1 MHSLLILGEQHK
13 FSELE
18 IRELEEKFLD
28 IDFIAYKDMDIDYII
43 KLISDIIDNSEKTI
57 ILLNTKALIPN
68 KLLNYLTTNIKKN
81 KIEYLTIQTFMEKHL
96 LKSYVPYDLTD
107 ISFLE
112 KVKPFSFIEKSIKTI
127 FEYSIAIILLLFTS
141 PVMIYSIY
149 RIRKDSPGPV
159 LFKQK
164 RVGKDG
170 KEFECIK
177 FRSMHLDAEKNGAQF
192 AIEDDDRIYPWGKVM
207 RTTRIDELP
216 QLWNVLKGDMHLI
229 GPRPERKVWI
239 EEFEKE
245 IPYYNERHIIKP
257 GLTGWAQV
265 LYPYGANAYDA
276 KQKLMYDLYYI
287 KHWSLWLEAQTIWR
301 TIMVVLYRK
310 GV

>member
-1 MHSLLILGEQHK
+1 MSNLLILGEQHK
-13 FSELE
+13 FSVLELKELE
-18 IRELEEKFLD
+18 HKFLD
-28 IDFIAYKDMDIDYII
+28 INFIVYKNMDTNYII
-43 KLISDIIDNSEKTI
+43 KLISELLDNSEKTI
-57 ILLNTKALIPN
+57 ILLNTKALIPG
-68 KLLNYLTTNIKKN
+68 KLLRYLTTNIKKN
-81 KIEYLTIQTFMEKHL
+81 KIEYITIQTFMEKYL

-112 KVKPFSFIEKSIKTI
+112 KVKPFSIIEKSIKVI
-127 FEYSIAIILLLFTS
+127 FEYIIASILLLLTS
-141 PVMIYSIY
+141 PIMLYTIY
-149 RIRKDSPGPV
+149 RIKKDSPGSI

-164 RVGKDG
+164 RVGKNG
-170 KEFECIK
+170 KEFNCIK
-177 FRSMHLDAEKNGAQF
+177 FRSMHIDAEKDGAKF
-192 AIEDDDRIYPWGKVM
+192 ATENDERIYPWGKTM

-216 QLWNVLKGDMHLI
+216 QLWNVIKGDMHLI

-239 EEFEKE
+239 EQFEKE

-276 KQKLMYDLYYI
+276 QQKLMYDLYYI
-287 KHWSLWLEAQTIWR
+287 KHWSLWLEVKTIWK

>member
-1 MHSLLILGEQHK
+1 MSNLLILGEQHK

-18 IRELEEKFLD
+18 RKELEKKFLD
-28 IDFIAYKDMDIDYII
+28 INFIAYKDMDTDYII
-43 KLISDIIDNSEKTI
+43 GLISELLNNSEKTI
-57 ILLNTKALIPN
+57 ILLNTKALIPSE
-68 KLLNYLTTNIKKN
+68 LLNYLTTNIKKN
-81 KIEYLTIQTFMEKHL
+81 KIEYLTIQTFMEEYL
-96 LKSYVPYDLTD
+96 QKSYVPYDLTD

-112 KVKPFSFIEKSIKTI
+112 KVKPFSTIEKTIKAL
-127 FEYSIAIILLLFTS
+127 FEYFIAITLLLFSS
-141 PVMIYSIY
+141 PVMLYTIY
-149 RIRKDSPGPV
+149 RIKKDSPGPI

-177 FRSMHLDAEKNGAQF
+177 FRSMHLDAEKDGAKF
-192 AIEDDDRIYPWGKVM
+192 ATEDDERIYPWGKTM

-239 EEFEKE
+239 DQFEKE

-276 KQKLMYDLYYI
+276 QQKLMYDLYYI
-287 KHWSLWLEAQTIWR
+287 KHWSPWLELQTIWK
-301 TIMVVLYRK
+301 TVKVVLYRK

>member
-1 MHSLLILGEQHK
+1 MSSLLILGEQHK

-18 IRELEEKFLD
+18 IEELENKFAD
-28 IDFIAYKDMDIDYII
+28 VNFIAYKDMDTDYII
-43 KLISDIIDNSEKTI
+43 GLISDLIGNSEKTI
-57 ILLNTKALIPN
+57 ILLNTKALIPSE
-68 KLLNYLTTNIKKN
+68 LLRYLTSNIKTN
-81 KIEYLTIQTFMEKHL
+81 KIEYLTIQTFMEKYL

-112 KVKPFSFIEKSIKTI
+112 KVKPFSLIEKSIKAI
-127 FEYSIAIILLLFTS
+127 FEYIIAIALLLITS
-141 PVMIYSIY
+141 PVMIYTVF

-170 KEFECIK
+170 QEFECIK
-177 FRSMHLDAEKNGAQF
+177 FRSMHLDAEKDGAKF
-192 AIEDDDRIYPWGKVM
+192 ATEDDDRVYPWGRFM

-216 QLWNVLKGDMHLI
+216 QLWNVLKGDMHLV

-239 EEFEKE
+239 EQFEKE

-276 KQKLMYDLYYI
+276 QQKLMYDLYYI
-287 KHWSLWLEAQTIWR
+287 QHWSLWLEAKTIWK
-301 TIMVVLYRK
+301 TVMVVLYRK

>member
-1 MHSLLILGEQHK
+1 MNSLLILGEQHK

-18 IRELEEKFLD
+18 INELENKFLN
-28 IDFIAYKDMDIDYII
+28 INFIAYKDMDTDYII
-43 KLISDIIDNSEKTI
+43 NLISELISSSKKTI
-57 ILLNTKALIPN
+57 ILLNTKALIPSE
-68 KLLNYLTTNIKKN
+68 LLRYLTTNIKKN
-81 KIEYLTIQTFMEKHL
+81 HIEYLTIQTFMEKYL
-96 LKSYVPYDLTD
+96 KKSYVPYDLTD

-112 KVKPFSFIEKSIKTI
+112 KVKPFSILEKSIKGLL
-127 FEYSIAIILLLFTS
+127 EYTIAIALLLSTF
-141 PVMIYSIY
+141 PIMIYAIY
-149 RIRKDSPGPV
+149 RIKKDSPGPV

-164 RVGKDG
+164 RVGKNG

-177 FRSMHLDAEKNGAQF
+177 FRSMQLDAEKDGAKF
-192 AIEDDDRIYPWGKVM
+192 ATENDDRVYPWGKTM

-216 QLWNVLKGDMHLI
+216 QLWNVLRGDMHLI

-239 EEFEKE
+239 EQFEKE
-245 IPYYNERHIIKP
+245 IPYYNKRHIIKP

-276 KQKLMYDLYYI
+276 QQKLMYDLYYI
-287 KHWSLWLEAQTIWR
+287 KHWSPWLELQTLWK
-301 TIMVVLYRK
+301 TIEIVMYRK

>member
-1 MHSLLILGEQHK
+1 MSNLLILGEQHK
-13 FSELE
+13 FSVLELKELE
-18 IRELEEKFLD
+18 HKFLD
-28 IDFIAYKDMDIDYII
+28 INFIVYKNMDTNYII
-43 KLISDIIDNSEKTI
+43 KLISELLDNSEKTI
-57 ILLNTKALIPN
+57 ILLNTKALIPG
-68 KLLNYLTTNIKKN
+68 KLLRYLTTNIKKN
-81 KIEYLTIQTFMEKHL
+81 KIEYITIQTFMEKYL

-112 KVKPFSFIEKSIKTI
+112 KVKPFSIIEKSIKVI
-127 FEYSIAIILLLFTS
+127 FEYIIASILLLLTS
-141 PVMIYSIY
+141 PIMLYTIY
-149 RIRKDSPGPV
+149 RIKKDSPGSI

-164 RVGKDG
+164 RVGKNG
-170 KEFECIK
+170 KEFNCIK
-177 FRSMHLDAEKNGAQF
+177 FRSMHIDAEKDGAKF
-192 AIEDDDRIYPWGKVM
+192 ATENDERIYPWGKTM

-216 QLWNVLKGDMHLI
+216 QLWNVIKGDMHLI

-239 EEFEKE
+239 EQFEKE

-276 KQKLMYDLYYI
+276 QQKLMYDLYYI
-287 KHWSLWLEAQTIWR
+287 KHWSLWLEVKTIWK
-301 TIMVVLYRK
+301 TIVVVLYRK

>member
-1 MHSLLILGEQHK
+1 MNSLLILGEQHK

-28 IDFIAYKDMDIDYII
+28 IDFIAYKDMDINYII

-68 KLLNYLTTNIKKN
+68 ELLNYLTTNIKKN
-81 KIEYLTIQTFMEKHL
+81 KIEYLTIQTFMEKYL

-112 KVKPFSFIEKSIKTI
+112 KVKPFSFLEKSIKAI
-127 FEYSIAIILLLFTS
+127 FEYSITITLLLFTS

-216 QLWNVLKGDMHLI
+216 QLWNVLRGDMHLI

-239 EEFEKE
+239 EQFEKE

-265 LYPYGANAYDA
+265 LYPYGTNAYDA
-276 KQKLMYDLYYI
+276 QQKLMYDLYYI
-287 KHWSLWLEAQTIWR
+287 KYWSPWLELKTIWK
-301 TIMVVLYRK
+301 TVMVVLYRK

>member
-1 MHSLLILGEQHK
+1 MSSLLILGEQHK

-18 IRELEEKFLD
+18 IEELENKFAD
-28 IDFIAYKDMDIDYII
+28 VNFIAYKDMDTDYII
-43 KLISDIIDNSEKTI
+43 GLISDLIENSEKTI
-57 ILLNTKALIPN
+57 ILLNTKALIPSE
-68 KLLNYLTTNIKKN
+68 LLRYLTSNIKTN
-81 KIEYLTIQTFMEKHL
+81 KIEYLTIQTFMEKYL

-112 KVKPFSFIEKSIKTI
+112 KVKPFSLIEKSIKAI
-127 FEYSIAIILLLFTS
+127 FEYIIVIALLLITS
-141 PVMIYSIY
+141 PVMIYTVF

-177 FRSMHLDAEKNGAQF
+177 FRSMHLDAEKDGAKF
-192 AIEDDDRIYPWGKVM
+192 ATEDDDRIYPWGKFM

-216 QLWNVLKGDMHLI
+216 QLWNVLRGDMHLV

-239 EEFEKE
+239 EQFEKE

-276 KQKLMYDLYYI
+276 QQKLMYDLYYI
-287 KHWSLWLEAQTIWR
+287 KHWSLWLEAKTIWK
-301 TIMVVLYRK
+301 TVMVVLYRK

>member
-1 MHSLLILGEQHK
+1 MNSLLILGEQHK

-18 IRELEEKFLD
+18 INELENKFLN
-28 IDFIAYKDMDIDYII
+28 INFIAYKDMDTDYII
-43 KLISDIIDNSEKTI
+43 NLISELISSSKKTI
-57 ILLNTKALIPN
+57 ILLNTKALIPSE
-68 KLLNYLTTNIKKN
+68 LLRYLTTNIKKN
-81 KIEYLTIQTFMEKHL
+81 HIEYLTIQTFMEKYL
-96 LKSYVPYDLTD
+96 KKSYVPYDLTD

-112 KVKPFSFIEKSIKTI
+112 KVKPFSILERSIKGLL
-127 FEYSIAIILLLFTS
+127 EYTIAIALLLSTF
-141 PVMIYSIY
+141 PIMIYAIY
-149 RIRKDSPGPV
+149 RIKKDSPGPV

-164 RVGKDG
+164 RVGKDA

-177 FRSMHLDAEKNGAQF
+177 FRSMHLDAEKDGAKF
-192 AIEDDDRIYPWGKVM
+192 ATENDDRVYPWGKTM

-216 QLWNVLKGDMHLI
+216 QLWNVLRGDMHLI

-239 EEFEKE
+239 EQFEKE
-245 IPYYNERHIIKP
+245 IPYYNKRHIIKP

-276 KQKLMYDLYYI
+276 QQKLMYDLYYI
-287 KHWSLWLEAQTIWR
+287 KHWSPWLELQTLWK
-301 TIMVVLYRK
+301 TIEIVMYRK

>member
-1 MHSLLILGEQHK
+1 MSSLLILGEQHK

-18 IRELEEKFLD
+18 IEELENKFAD
-28 IDFIAYKDMDIDYII
+28 VNFIAYKDMDTDYII
-43 KLISDIIDNSEKTI
+43 GLISDLIENSEKTI
-57 ILLNTKALIPN
+57 ILLNTKALIPSE
-68 KLLNYLTTNIKKN
+68 LLRYLTSNIKTN
-81 KIEYLTIQTFMEKHL
+81 KIEYLTIQTFMEKYL

-112 KVKPFSFIEKSIKTI
+112 KVKPFSLIEKSIKAI
-127 FEYSIAIILLLFTS
+127 FEYIIVIALLLITS
-141 PVMIYSIY
+141 PVMIYTVF

-170 KEFECIK
+170 QEFECIK
-177 FRSMHLDAEKNGAQF
+177 FRSMHLDAEKDGAKF
-192 AIEDDDRIYPWGKVM
+192 ATEDDDRIYPWGKFM

-216 QLWNVLKGDMHLI
+216 QLWNVLRGDMHLV

-239 EEFEKE
+239 EQFEKE

-276 KQKLMYDLYYI
+276 QQKLMYDLYYI
-287 KHWSLWLEAQTIWR
+287 KHWSLWLEAKTIWK
-301 TIMVVLYRK
+301 TVMVVLYRK

>member
-1 MHSLLILGEQHK
+1 MSSLLILGEQHK

-18 IRELEEKFLD
+18 IEELENKFAD
-28 IDFIAYKDMDIDYII
+28 VNFIAYKDMDTDYII
-43 KLISDIIDNSEKTI
+43 GLISDLIENSEKTI
-57 ILLNTKALIPN
+57 ILLNTKALIPSE
-68 KLLNYLTTNIKKN
+68 LLRYLTSNIKTN

-112 KVKPFSFIEKSIKTI
+112 KVKPFSLIEKSIKAI
-127 FEYSIAIILLLFTS
+127 FEYIIVIALLLITS
-141 PVMIYSIY
+141 PVMIYTVF

-170 KEFECIK
+170 QEFECIK
-177 FRSMHLDAEKNGAQF
+177 FRSMHLDAEKDGAKF
-192 AIEDDDRIYPWGKVM
+192 ATEDDDRIYPWGKFM

-216 QLWNVLKGDMHLI
+216 QLWNVLRGDMHLV

-239 EEFEKE
+239 EQFEKE

-276 KQKLMYDLYYI
+276 QQKLMYDLYYI
-287 KHWSLWLEAQTIWR
+287 KHWSLWLEAKTIWK
-301 TIMVVLYRK
+301 TVMVVLYRK